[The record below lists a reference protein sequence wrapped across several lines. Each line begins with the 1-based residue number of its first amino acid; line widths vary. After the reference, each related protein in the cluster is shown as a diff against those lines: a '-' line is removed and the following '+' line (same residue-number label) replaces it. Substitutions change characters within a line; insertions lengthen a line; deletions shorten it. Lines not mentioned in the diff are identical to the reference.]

1 MLTIIA
7 DFIIASLDLV
17 EAELKSVQRG
27 IMLLCATLVIGL
39 ASVLG
44 AIGLLVWAFYLVLL
58 RVMEQPGALTLCA
71 LVLILIAGVPLCY
84 LRRMLR

>member
-7 DFIIASLDLV
+7 DFIIALLDLV
-17 EAELKSVQRG
+17 EAELKSVQRS
-27 IMLLCATLVIGL
+27 IMLLCATLVLGL

-44 AIGLLVWAFYLVLL
+44 AMGLLLWAFYLVLL
-58 RVMEQPGALTLCA
+58 GVMEQPEALFLCA
-71 LVLILIAGVPLCY
+71 LVLILIGGVPLCY